1 MRSFFRVFPVVLLLA
16 FVPSLACA
24 AFVWPAVYLE
34 TRLFS
39 LWVVGLGVIVE
50 FFFVRWLFRP
60 PLGKA
65 ALATFVANILSAIGG
80 AVLVPLAG
88 MAWEFLAM
96 WSYQRWLGWGSFNP
110 LTWLV
115 TLVLACLINTAVECL
130 VYRFGFKFAVKRRE
144 VLWLLLANALSVGL
158 AFGSL
163 WLAPIEQY

>member
-1 MRSFFRVFPVVLLLA
+1 MRFFFRVFPAVVFLALL
-16 FVPSLACA
+16 PSLACA

-39 LWVVGLGVIVE
+39 LWVVGLGLIVE

-60 PLGKA
+60 SLGKA
-65 ALATFVANILSAIGG
+65 ALATFAASVVSAVAG

-88 MAWEFLAM
+88 IAWEFLAM
-96 WSYQRWLGWGSFNP
+96 WSYQRWFGWGSFNP

-115 TLVLACLINTAVECL
+115 TLVLACLINTTVECL
-130 VYRFGFKFAVKRRE
+130 IYRFGFRFTVKRRE
-144 VLWLLLANALSVGL
+144 VLWFLLANAVSVGL